1 MNKKNMMNSSEWTND
16 ARHHARGTKRTRNSQ
31 EEKKSKSSD
40 LDDEDVDVPLSKKIN
55 RLNIEYS
62 TKDGSQQSQETFEK
76 NYPYEP
82 SSTYYQDNKLLNS
95 LHEERIQRAQQLSLH
110 KALNSHLK
118 L

>member
-1 MNKKNMMNSSEWTND
+1 MNKKNMMNSEWTND
-16 ARHHARGTKRTRNSQ
+16 ESHHARGTKRTRSSQ
-31 EEKKSKSSD
+31 EQKRSKSSD
-40 LDDEDVDVPLSKKIN
+40 LEDEDVDVPLSKKIN

-62 TKDGSQQSQETFEK
+62 SKDGSSQQAQETFEN

-95 LHEERIQRAQQLSLH
+95 LHEARIQRAQQMSLH
-110 KALNSHLK
+110 KALKSDLK

>member
-1 MNKKNMMNSSEWTND
+1 MSI
-16 ARHHARGTKRTRNSQ
+16 HHGADNQTLPRLQIKRTRNSQ